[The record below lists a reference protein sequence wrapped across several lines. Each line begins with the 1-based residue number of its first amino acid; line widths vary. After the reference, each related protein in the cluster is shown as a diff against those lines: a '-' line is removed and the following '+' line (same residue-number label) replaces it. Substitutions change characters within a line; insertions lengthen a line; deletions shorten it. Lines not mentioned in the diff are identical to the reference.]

1 MITLDYTENNNIQ
14 RNKILSKHFN
24 TQHERWEQNDYIE
37 KLQQNLLY
45 SLITKLEMVISSTL
59 K

>member
-1 MITLDYTENNNIQ
+1 MITLDYTENNNNQ